1 VAYLTVPEAVLRAAE
16 RFGSA
21 PALVTPAGAQTFE
34 AMAAAVARAAGVLH
48 RRGVRAGDRVLL
60 LAANSPAA
68 VCAWLGAIHAGAL
81 PAAVNPELTPPELR
95 SLLQDLRP
103 AAVLA
108 DAGLVEGAR
117 ALAGEPGV
125 PALALDELGAG
136 GGMPGPHRADPLA
149 PAAIVYTSG
158 TTSRPKGVLVRHAA
172 YTETGRSFPGWIGL
186 GAEER
191 LWACLPIFHVN
202 AQAYSLMSC
211 LLHGHGLAI
220 TPGFHASTFWRDA
233 ALLGVTTVNVVG
245 AMLAFLERQPP
256 ESWTPSGL
264 RAIYAAPAPPPPKRR
279 ELEDRFRVRITG
291 GYGMS
296 ENTFGCA
303 PSPTSRDKPGC
314 IGRPRQPASGAFV
327 NELRIVGQ
335 DGRPVAEGEPGELCF
350 RNPVMTPGY
359 WNAEDVTARALAG
372 GWLHTGDVGLRD
384 ADGDVMLV
392 GRLKEMIRRRGENIA
407 PGEVEDALLA
417 HPAVA
422 AAAVFGVPS
431 DLTEEE
437 VVAAVVLA
445 RGAAAGQDELRAFA
459 GERLAAYKVPREVV
473 FREAL
478 PMTPTMRVARD
489 VLRRDYLARQPG
501 PAAAPHRQRS
511 SDHER

>member
-16 RFGSA
+16 RFGTA
-21 PALVTPAGAQTFE
+21 PALVTAGGARTF
-34 AMAAAVARAAGVLH
+34 AALADTVAGAAGVLR
-48 RRGVRAGDRVLL
+48 RRGAGPGDRVLL

-68 VCAWLGAIHAGAL
+68 VAAWLGAIHAGAL

-95 SLLQDLRP
+95 SLLRDLAP

-108 DAGLVEGAR
+108 DAEREPVAR
-117 ALAGEPGV
+117 TLAGELGV
-125 PALALDELGAG
+125 PALPLDELEAG
-136 GGMPGPHRADPLA
+136 GAASGPHRADPLA

-186 GAEER
+186 GARER
-191 LWACLPIFHVN
+191 LWACLPLFHVN

-220 TPGFHASTFWRDA
+220 TSRFHASSFWREA
-233 ALLGVTTVNVVG
+233 RALDVTSVNVIG
-245 AMLAFLERQPP
+245 AMLAFLARQPP
-256 ESWTPSGL
+256 DGWTPSRL
-264 RAIYAAPAPPPPKRR
+264 RVIYAAPAPPPAERR
-279 ELEDRFRVRITG
+279 ALEERFRVRIEG

-303 PSPTSRDKPGC
+303 PSATSRGKPDC
-314 IGRPRQPASGAFV
+314 VGRPRQPASGAFV
-327 NELRIVGQ
+327 NELRVVGP
-335 DGRPVAEGEPGELCF
+335 DGGPVAEGEPGELCF

-359 WNAEDVTARALAG
+359 WNAPDVTARTLAG
-372 GWLHTGDVGLRD
+372 GWLHTGDLGRRD
-384 ADGDVMLV
+384 ADGDVLLT

-417 HPAVA
+417 HPAV
-422 AAAVFGVPS
+422 PS
-431 DLTEEE
+431 DVTEEE

-445 RGAAAGQDELRAFA
+445 GGAAADAGELRAFA
-459 GERLAAYKVPREVV
+459 AGRLAAYKVPREVV

-489 VLRRDYLARQPG
+489 VLRREHLEGRAGAAAAGG
-501 PAAAPHRQRS
+501 PA
-511 SDHER
+511 